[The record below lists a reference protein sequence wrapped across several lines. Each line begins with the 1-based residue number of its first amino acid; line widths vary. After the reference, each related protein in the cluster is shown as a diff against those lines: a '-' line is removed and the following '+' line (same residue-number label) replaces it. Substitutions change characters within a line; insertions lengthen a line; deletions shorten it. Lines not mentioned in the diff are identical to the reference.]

1 VDSTIGSA
9 SDAGSQERDRCRSAL
24 TPSKARHSRRE
35 HQNAFSSRLGVQA
48 GPRIGTLLLLSVAG
62 FSGLA
67 AWGGQLL
74 LNKQH
79 QRLTPEV
86 SQARLWQHY
95 RWAIDP
101 QTRREAAL
109 LMVAGDGAPELL
121 DGQGWGHDPIAAVV
135 LERAALT
142 ADAQGN
148 RKKAART
155 WRLLLDR
162 FPEAPGSAWARL
174 ALGKDIPL
182 LHQQLLQQQPA
193 HPAALTL
200 AAGDGAQPLRSH
212 QGALHLARWDARR
225 PGALEL
231 MRDACQA
238 TGTQAPQPDQR
249 QTLAQAL
256 AKRGHPETAL
266 ACLQDLHATP
276 ETQLAIGRS
285 LLLHGDPDAGT
296 EQLLTLAQTHLDHP
310 ASLEAARILSEPL
323 DPDPG
328 VLDAL
333 PTEVQKRSAAVAAA
347 RVRLADGDG
356 AEAALKRWPND
367 PDIWQLQWD
376 LAREAFLAGDWT
388 RSRNLLN
395 RRSEDGPLPPPL
407 ETRRLF
413 WLGLSHQQIG
423 EAAEAEHT
431 WRRLIGSFPAGYYR
445 WRAMDRLG
453 LADPLDLR
461 NQRPEKGPP
470 AWRPLNSANTLV
482 NTLWRLG
489 QVHAAWEAWRAQ
501 RDPLITPPPTERL
514 VEGRLRLAVGDTW
527 MGLDQLWW
535 LSLRWRDPNCR
546 QRLLLHSSQFPRLF
560 QAEMETAAQREAL
573 QANLLRAIAKQE
585 SRFAPGVV
593 SPAGAVGVM
602 QLLPSTATEMAG
614 APTTTQM
621 LKDPSSNIQLGA
633 RYLNQLLERWDNDP
647 FRSIA
652 SYNAGPGAVA
662 SWPQPTDGE
671 EAALWVERIPYPE
684 TRFYTKKVLDNLLGY
699 SGADQVFCDEAG
711 RGVRQNRANDDATDH
726 DNTHQEQASRG
737 RGKNANA
744 DEIEPRQQQG

>member
-1 VDSTIGSA
+1 M
-9 SDAGSQERDRCRSAL
+9 
-24 TPSKARHSRRE
+24 
-35 HQNAFSSRLGVQA
+35 QA

-67 AWGGQLL
+67 AWGGQQL
-74 LNKQH
+74 LNRQH
-79 QRLTPEV
+79 QHLTPEV
-86 SQARLWQHY
+86 SQASLWQHY

-109 LMVAGDGAPELL
+109 LMVARDGAPELL
-121 DGQGWGHDPIAAVV
+121 HGQGWGRDPMAAVV

-142 ADAQGN
+142 A
-148 RKKAART
+148 AAHGKTSEATQT
-155 WRLLLDR
+155 WQLLLDR
-162 FPEAPGSAWARL
+162 FPKAPGSAWARL
-174 ALGKDIPL
+174 ALGNNNPA

-200 AAGDGAQPLRSH
+200 AARDGSEALASH
-212 QGALHLARWDARR
+212 QGALHLARWNARR
-225 PGALEL
+225 AGALGL
-231 MRDACQA
+231 MRDACEA
-238 TGTQAPQPDQR
+238 TGAQAPQPDQR

-256 AKRGHPETAL
+256 AKQGHADTAVT
-266 ACLQDLHATP
+266 CLQELEASP

-296 EQLLTLAQTHLDHP
+296 ARLLTLAQNHPNHP

-323 DPDPG
+323 DAQPG

-333 PTEVQKRSAAVAAA
+333 PAALEERSAAVAAA
-347 RVRLADGDG
+347 RVRLAGGDG
-356 AEAALKRWPND
+356 ADAALSRWPND

-376 LAREAFLAGDWT
+376 LAREAFLAGDWE
-388 RSRNLLN
+388 RASDLLKL
-395 RRSEDGPLPPPL
+395 SYEDSPLPPPL

-413 WLGLSHQQIG
+413 WLGLSHQQLG
-423 EAAEAEHT
+423 DTAEAERT
-431 WRRLIGSFPAGYYR
+431 WHRLIGSFPAGYYR

-461 NQRPEKGPP
+461 NQRPDKGPT

-489 QVHAAWEAWRAQ
+489 QVHAAWEVWRAQ
-501 RDPLITPPPTERL
+501 GDPLITPLPTERL
-514 VEGRLRLAVGDTW
+514 AEGRLRLAVGDTW

-535 LSLRWRDPNCR
+535 LSLRWRDPNCQ

-560 QAEMETAAQREAL
+560 EAEMETAAQREAL

-614 APTTTQM
+614 APTNTQM

-633 RYLNQLLERWDNDP
+633 RYLNRLLERWEDDP

-662 SWPQPTDGE
+662 SWPQPKDEE

-699 SGADQVFCDEAG
+699 SGTDQVFCDEAG

-737 RGKNANA
+737 RGKNVNA

>member
-1 VDSTIGSA
+1 MTGAALPSTA
-9 SDAGSQERDRCRSAL
+9 HRR
-24 TPSKARHSRRE
+24 SKARQLSLK
-35 HQNAFSSRLGVQA
+35 HQNEASSKLAVQA

-109 LMVAGDGAPELL
+109 LMVARDGSPELL
-121 DGQGWGHDPIAAVV
+121 HGQGWGRDPIAAVV

-142 ADAQGN
+142 VAAQG
-148 RKKAART
+148 KTSDAAKT
-155 WRLLLDR
+155 WQLLLDR

-174 ALGKDIPL
+174 ALGNNNPV

-200 AAGDGAQPLRSH
+200 AARDGSQALGSH
-212 QGALHLARWDARR
+212 QGALHLAHWNALR

-231 MRDACQA
+231 MRDACKA
-238 TGTQAPQPDQR
+238 TGAQAPEPHQR

-256 AKRGHPETAL
+256 AKRGHAETAL
-266 ACLQDLHATP
+266 ACLQELDAAP

-285 LLLHGDPDAGT
+285 RLLNGDPDAGT
-296 EQLLTLAQTHLDHP
+296 AQLLTLTQTHPNHP

-323 DPDPG
+323 YPEPG

-333 PTEVQKRSAAVAAA
+333 PAAIEKRSAAVAAA
-347 RVRLADGDG
+347 RVRLAGGDG
-356 AEAALKRWPND
+356 ADAAISHWPND
-367 PDIWQLQWD
+367 PDIWQLQWE
-376 LAREAFLAGDWT
+376 LAREAFLAGDWN
-388 RSRNLLN
+388 RARDLLD
-395 RRSEDGPLPPPL
+395 RRQEDGPLPPPL
-407 ETRRLF
+407 EARRLF
-413 WLGLSHQQIG
+413 WLGRSQQELG
-423 EAAEAEHT
+423 DVAEAERT
-431 WRRLIGSFPAGYYR
+431 WRRLIGAFPSGYYR
-445 WRAMDRLG
+445 WHAMEHLG
-453 LADPLDLR
+453 VAEPLALQSQKP
-461 NQRPEKGPP
+461 QEHQPT
-470 AWRPLNSANTLV
+470 WQPLNSQNGLV
-482 NTLWRLG
+482 NELWRLG
-489 QVHAAWEAWRAQ
+489 QVHAAWEAWQAQ
-501 RDPLITPPPTERL
+501 GDPAITPPPEERL
-514 VEGRLRLAVGDTW
+514 AEGRLRLAVGDTW

-535 LSLRWRDPNCR
+535 LSLRWRDPSCL
-546 QRLLLHSSQFPRLF
+546 QRSLLHRRQFPRLF
-560 QAEMETAAQREAL
+560 EAEMQTAAEREGL
-573 QANLLRAIAKQE
+573 QVNLLRAIAKQE

-614 APTTTQM
+614 APTSTLM
-621 LKDPSSNIQLGA
+621 LKDPANNIELGA
-633 RYLNQLLERWDNDP
+633 RYLNQLLEQWDNDP
-647 FRSIA
+647 YRSIA

-662 SWPQPTDGE
+662 SWAQPTTTDD
-671 EAALWVERIPYPE
+671 AALWVEQIPYPE

-699 SGADQVFCDEAG
+699 LGGDQPFCEEADG
-711 RGVRQNRANDDATDH
+711 GMRQKRASKNATDY
-726 DNTHQEQASRG
+726 DQTHH
-737 RGKNANA
+737 K
-744 DEIEPRQQQG
+744 

>member
-1 VDSTIGSA
+1 MTGAALPSTA
-9 SDAGSQERDRCRSAL
+9 HRR
-24 TPSKARHSRRE
+24 SKARQLSLK
-35 HQNAFSSRLGVQA
+35 HQNETSSRLGVQA

-109 LMVAGDGAPELL
+109 LMVARDGSPQLL
-121 DGQGWGHDPIAAVV
+121 HGQGWGRDPMAAVV

-142 ADAQGN
+142 AAAQG
-148 RKKAART
+148 KPSDAAET
-155 WRLLLDR
+155 WQRLLDR

-174 ALGKDIPL
+174 ALGNNNPV

-200 AAGDGAQPLRSH
+200 AARDGSEALASH
-212 QGALHLARWDARR
+212 QGALHLARWNARR
-225 PGALEL
+225 AGALGL
-231 MRDACQA
+231 MRDACEA
-238 TGTQAPQPDQR
+238 TGAQAPQPDQR

-256 AKRGHPETAL
+256 AKQGHADTAVT
-266 ACLQDLHATP
+266 CLQELEASP

-296 EQLLTLAQTHLDHP
+296 ARLLTLAQNHPNHP

-323 DPDPG
+323 DAQHG

-333 PTEVQKRSAAVAAA
+333 PAALQERSAAVAAA
-347 RVRLADGDG
+347 RVRLAGGDG
-356 AEAALKRWPND
+356 ADAALSRWPND

-376 LAREAFLAGDWT
+376 LAREAFLAGDWD
-388 RSRNLLN
+388 RARALLE
-395 RRSEDGPLPPPL
+395 RPDEDGPLPPPL

-413 WLGLSHQQIG
+413 WLGLSHKQLG
-423 EAAEAEHT
+423 ETTKAERT
-431 WRRLIGSFPAGYYR
+431 WRRLIGAFPGGYYR
-445 WRAMDRLG
+445 WRAMEHLG
-453 LADPLDLR
+453 VAEPLALRSPDP
-461 NQRPEKGPP
+461 QQEPP
-470 AWRPLNSANTLV
+470 AWQPLNSHHRLV
-482 NTLWRLG
+482 NELWRLG
-489 QVHAAWEAWRAQ
+489 QVHAAWEAWQAQ
-501 RDPLITPPPTERL
+501 ADPAVPPPPEERL
-514 VEGRLRLAVGDTW
+514 AEGRLRLAIGDTW

-535 LSLRWRDPNCR
+535 LSLRWRDPSCH
-546 QRLLLHSSQFPRLF
+546 QRGLLHRSQFPRLF
-560 QAEMETAAQREAL
+560 EAEIKTAAEQEGI

-602 QLLPSTATEMAG
+602 QLLPSTATEMAD
-614 APTTTQM
+614 APTSTLM
-621 LKDPSSNIQLGA
+621 LKDPADNFELGA
-633 RYLNQLLERWDNDP
+633 RYLNHLLEQWESDP

-662 SWPQPTDGE
+662 SWAQPTDQDDD
-671 EAALWVERIPYPE
+671 ALWVERIPYPE

-699 SGADQVFCDEAG
+699 LGGNQSFCKETGAGMGQKRAG
-711 RGVRQNRANDDATDH
+711 DDASDH
-726 DNTHQEQASRG
+726 DQTHQKQADPG
-737 RGKNANA
+737 GGQNTDA
-744 DEIEPRQQQG
+744 DEIEPGQQHG